1 MITGYESLLRVT
13 EDGNIWWVL
22 KDAIRLGAGY
32 RPYSDDNRNL
42 EPELR
47 ATSKRALTNER
58 TLIGAFG
65 DARLMIE
72 QPMTFERDG
81 FRYVDAEGFLDWLSQ
96 YITQTQAKI
105 TFPDELASEVRKT
118 KAKAAAS
125 QTPIASQEFASL
137 TLAFDDWFDKNRDD
151 LPVAL
156 RQRVEREFSPMPWDN
171 LTAER
176 RRSVAL
182 QLDYQRDPAME
193 QDRQFWWDFFERQD
207 SLKKQIV
214 QWETIACPTAGE
226 LAQKEVRLR
235 ELQQEL
241 ARMDLLQRQARG
253 DYYPVRNSP
262 EGAKVSAPTTVD
274 YIAFPK
280 AVKILADRLRAT
292 PEELAAWIFM
302 GPETGG
308 IAAYRNANEL
318 NSPPRFYFDAFM
330 GEDYLSP
337 LMACWFRQDDVDS
350 FDPADRYITGAA
362 LIERWGKY
370 PSIQS
375 VAFIRAK
382 IAESRLSDI
391 HPIYGGTQGTFPDEL
406 SYPPV
411 TIGLFAV
418 KEIEQVEAEDGLEA
432 VMSIVQLAAEPHEPP
447 IDAYQA
453 TLPTSIKGDPCAA
466 FREMDDLRPNEI
478 AIAIVGDVSDAGLT
492 GNGLLEISA
501 RGVTRRLALAEFG
514 LLDRRSGALN
524 KQAAVLVGLAQG
536 AKISRSEEKHA
547 ATMARLRAEFRDRMG
562 VKADP
567 FSQHSHQ
574 TGWQPLFTI
583 VDLRGRADERAREAA
598 ERPGRTVSLN
608 QLEDM
613 GLQFAATADDEP
625 DGDVDEADRWL
636 DDHDP
641 DRAA

>member
-22 KDAIRLGAGY
+22 KAAIRLGAGY

-47 ATSKRALTNER
+47 ATSKRALANER

-65 DARLMIE
+65 DARLTIE

-125 QTPIASQEFASL
+125 CSPVSGQKFESL
-137 TLAFDDWFDKNRDD
+137 TLALEGWFDKKLDA
-151 LPVAL
+151 LPIVL
-156 RQRVEREFSPMPWDN
+156 RERVEREISPAPWGD
-171 LTAER
+171 LSADAR
-176 RRSVAL
+176 RTVTL
-182 QLDYQRDPAME
+182 HLDYLKDPAAE
-193 QDRQFWWDFFERQD
+193 QDRKFWWEFFERMGD
-207 SLKKQIV
+207 LEKQIAK
-214 QWETIACPTAGE
+214 WKSAATPTATDI
-226 LAQKEVRLR
+226 LLKESRLN

-241 ARMDLLQRQARG
+241 GRMQLQQRQAR
-253 DYYPVRNSP
+253 DEYSP
-262 EGAKVSAPTTVD
+262 GRQSLDADKGIAPNTD

-280 AVKILADRLRAT
+280 AMKILADRLRAT

-302 GPETGG
+302 GPDTGG
-308 IAAYRNANEL
+308 IVAYRNANEL
-318 NSPPRFYFDAFM
+318 NPPPRFYFDCFM

-337 LMACWFRQDDVDS
+337 LMACWFRQDDIDR

-362 LIERWGKY
+362 LIDRWSTQPGFR
-370 PSIQS
+370 PE
-375 VAFIRAK
+375 ALIRAK
-382 IAESRLSDI
+382 IAESRLLDI
-391 HPIYGGTQGTFPDEL
+391 HPTFGGTRGTHDDDTNFPPL
-406 SYPPV
+406 SA
-411 TIGLFAV
+411 GLFAMNH
-418 KEIEQVEAEDGLEA
+418 IEQVEAEDGLEA
-432 VMSIVQLAAEPHEPP
+432 VMSIAQLAAEPHGSP

-453 TLPTSIKGDPCAA
+453 TLPTSNNGDPCAA

-514 LLDRRSGALN
+514 LVDRRSGALN

-536 AKISRSEEKHA
+536 VKMLRSEEKHA
-547 ATMARLRAEFRDRMG
+547 ATMTRLRAEFRDRMG

-567 FSQHSHQ
+567 FSQHSPQ

>member
-1 MITGYESLLRVT
+1 M
-13 EDGNIWWVL
+13 
-22 KDAIRLGAGY
+22 
-32 RPYSDDNRNL
+32 SDFD
-42 EPELR
+42 
-47 ATSKRALTNER
+47 
-58 TLIGAFG
+58 
-65 DARLMIE
+65 
-72 QPMTFERDG
+72 
-81 FRYVDAEGFLDWLSQ
+81 
-96 YITQTQAKI
+96 
-105 TFPDELASEVRKT
+105 
-118 KAKAAAS
+118 
-125 QTPIASQEFASL
+125 SL
-137 TLAFDDWFDKNRDD
+137 TWAFEEWFEAQLCD
-151 LPVAL
+151 LPDAL
-156 RQRVEREFSPMPWDN
+156 RQRVEKEFSPMPWDH
-171 LTAER
+171 LSADQ

-182 QLDYQRDPAME
+182 QLDYQHDPATE
-193 QDRQFWWDFFERQD
+193 QDQQFWWDFFECMD
-207 SLKKQIV
+207 FLKTQIT
-214 QWETIACPTAGE
+214 QWESIACPTAGDLALKETRLKE
-226 LAQKEVRLR
+226 LR
-235 ELQQEL
+235 QEL
-241 ARMDLLQRQARG
+241 SRMEQQQRQARG
-253 DYYPVRNSP
+253 DYYPERKSLDADN
-262 EGAKVSAPTTVD
+262 VSAPTTD

-280 AVKILADRLRAT
+280 ALKILADRLGAT
-292 PEELAAWIFM
+292 PEELAVWIFM
-302 GPETGG
+302 GPDTGG

-318 NSPPRFYFDAFM
+318 NPPPRFYFDCFM

-337 LMACWFRQDDVDS
+337 LMACWFRQDDIDL

-362 LIERWGKY
+362 LIERWSTQPGLR
-370 PSIQS
+370 PE
-375 VAFIRAK
+375 ALIRAK
-382 IAESRLSDI
+382 IAESRLLDI
-391 HPIYGGTQGTFPDEL
+391 HPTFGGTRGTHDDTSFPPL
-406 SYPPV
+406 SA
-411 TIGLFAV
+411 GLFALSH
-418 KEIEQVEAEDGLEA
+418 IEQVEAEDGLEA

-453 TLPTSIKGDPCAA
+453 TLPTSNNGDPCAA

-514 LLDRRSGALN
+514 LVDRRSGALN

-536 AKISRSEEKHA
+536 AKILRSEEKHA

-583 VDLRGRADERAREAA
+583 VDLRGRSDERAREAA